1 MNDEAH
7 LKSLLRALSHDLRG
21 SIGATATLADM
32 LKESYANQLD
42 ERGIKWLNLMAKEY
56 STSKVK
62 LIGLSSYAQLFDYQT
77 TFTQCSLAH
86 LVERSFSETK
96 STQIDSKPSSIELET
111 HGLTSIST
119 DETLMTHYIGELLL
133 NSYKHAKPQKDDE
146 TTIAIKCQLTYSS
159 SDIGYSLVYED
170 NGKALSANDIDY
182 IQQPLQTL
190 QCSRQLVKS
199 SGLGISRIRRIAELL
214 NTNVVFELG
223 VEPYS
228 GLRVTMTTKTS
239 KLAGN

>member
-21 SIGATATLADM
+21 SLGATATLAGM

-77 TFTQCSLAH
+77 TNTQCSLAQ

-96 STQIDSKPSSIELET
+96 STQIDNKPSSIELET

-133 NSYKHAKPQKDDE
+133 NSYKHAKPHKNDE
-146 TTIAIKCQLTYSS
+146 SLSTIKCKLTFSAFDEES
-159 SDIGYSLVYED
+159 YSLVYED
-170 NGKALSANDIDY
+170 NGRSLDASDIDY
-182 IQQPLQTL
+182 ILQPLQTL
-190 QCSRQLVKS
+190 KSSRQSVKS
-199 SGLGISRIRRIAELL
+199 AGLGLSRVSRIAELL
-214 NTNVVFELG
+214 NTNLLFELG
-223 VEPYS
+223 AEPFG
-228 GLRVTMTTKTS
+228 GLRIKMTTKAS
-239 KLAGN
+239 